1 MRADARSLLDRLG
14 RSDFAYKEFADRFSD
29 LELWPLFE
37 ALLKD
42 PRLFQQEAE
51 AQGVSGNEPV
61 TAPGIA
67 AARPVEAASS
77 AFAASARASAAPP
90 PAPPHQSPA
99 PAVAPAPAPAS
110 APTGTESLAELF
122 SRYEA
127 GGDAAPRT
135 RQQQD
140 VRAMLRR
147 LSDLDSQGKL

>member
-42 PRLFQQEAE
+42 PRLFQQEQA
-51 AQGVSGNEPV
+51 AAVGDTFVAPAAVPV
-61 TAPGIA
+61 MTPGIA
-67 AARPVEAASS
+67 GARPAGPSE
-77 AFAASARASAAPP
+77 RAAPQTP
-90 PAPPHQSPA
+90 STVTATAAP
-99 PAVAPAPAPAS
+99 
-110 APTGTESLAELF
+110 GKESLADLF

-127 GGDAAPRT
+127 DSGTAPPRPEHGPG
-135 RQQQD
+135 QGQD

-147 LSDLDSQGKL
+147 LSDLDAQGKL

>member
-42 PRLFQQEAE
+42 PRVFQQDAVASSASEAPSD
-51 AQGVSGNEPV
+51 AVA
-61 TAPGIA
+61 APGIA
-67 AARPVEAASS
+67 AARPAGT
-77 AFAASARASAAPP
+77 APR
-90 PAPPHQSPA
+90 
-99 PAVAPAPAPAS
+99 
-110 APTGTESLAELF
+110 APTPPVLPSGTESLADLF

-127 GGDAAPRT
+127 ESGAAPQARSGS
-135 RQQQD
+135 D

-147 LSDLDSQGKL
+147 LSDLDERGEL